1 MQISAVFHYQEIVFD
16 REKKIKDSFITC
28 FASQESLNKQ
38 WMSEHLSLL
47 LHFVWMTMA
56 AQHLMHIVTH

>member
-1 MQISAVFHYQEIVFD
+1 MQISAAFHYQEIVFD

-38 WMSEHLSLL
+38 SK
-47 LHFVWMTMA
+47 VD
-56 AQHLMHIVTH
+56 V